1 MDGEGGPDSRN
12 NDAGWAC
19 RTCGNEGAGEQ
30 CTVCRGGL
38 DDRPVLSQTGC
49 SAWAIAKGAKQ
60 SVGRWGAG
68 VSAIEIG
75 CGKGWAMQ
83 SSGACRE
90 ADLGVGE
97 AMEKFVGWSG
107 GCGRPGWGGPIWQ
120 ETNYLDK
127 LPRPDILGVSMGRYD
142 APWHVVVGVLC
153 YSTFRCI
160 TRRLLSA
167 MLHHLFQLRR
177 RSTCF
182 LAYILT
188 W

>member
-1 MDGEGGPDSRN
+1 MSAGGPDSRH
-12 NDAGWAC
+12 NDAAWTC
-19 RTCGNEGAGEQ
+19 RTCGNERAGGALYG
-30 CTVCRGGL
+30 VPRWF

-49 SAWAIAKGAKQ
+49 AAWAIAKGAKQ

-68 VSAIEIG
+68 ISAIEIG
-75 CGKGWAMQ
+75 CGKGGATQ

-90 ADLGVGE
+90 TDLGVGE

-107 GCGRPGWGGPIWQ
+107 GCGRPGWGGQMWQ

-160 TRRLLSA
+160 IRRLLSA